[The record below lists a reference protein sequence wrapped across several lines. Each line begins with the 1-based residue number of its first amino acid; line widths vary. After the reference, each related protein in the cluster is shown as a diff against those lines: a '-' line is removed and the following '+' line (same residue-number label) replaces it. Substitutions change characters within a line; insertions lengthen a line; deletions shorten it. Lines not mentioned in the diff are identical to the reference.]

1 MSNENKNEKDE
12 LKEKENIEEE
22 KKTKDL
28 TEEEKKI
35 LEVFEVKKDKSFK
48 RTIILGVFV
57 LIAVFIGMHFYNT
70 QYVSNSKYAFKFNDT
85 KIERSITEQLKD
97 NFSSEEEMA
106 YFIVDTLHFSKI
118 AEEEGIT
125 VTEEEINEVG
135 KEFSVYQKEIALSDK
150 LIKTYQEKTN
160 NLTDEDL
167 KKLYEEN
174 KELYVKKGKLKFLAL
189 NSSSVIPADEKLTPE
204 EIEQYPSN
212 EDTIES
218 LLAKGLYPNE
228 LLKDK
233 FILVD
238 FTQDE
243 NNNPV
248 YRYFYIY
255 DKEVTE
261 YSTFEES
268 KEYIIDEYDKT
279 HGYQYL
285 MSKKQALEET
295 TTIEYYN

>member
-1 MSNENKNEKDE
+1 M
-12 LKEKENIEEE
+12 
-22 KKTKDL
+22 
-28 TEEEKKI
+28 
-35 LEVFEVKKDKSFK
+35 
-48 RTIILGVFV
+48 FV

-174 KELYVKKGKLKFLAL
+174 NCLLYTSDA
-189 NSSSVIPADEKLTPE
+189 ADET
-204 EIEQYPSN
+204 YP
-212 EDTIES
+212 
-218 LLAKGLYPNE
+218 
-228 LLKDK
+228 
-233 FILVD
+233 V
-238 FTQDE
+238 
-243 NNNPV
+243 
-248 YRYFYIY
+248 
-255 DKEVTE
+255 
-261 YSTFEES
+261 
-268 KEYIIDEYDKT
+268 
-279 HGYQYL
+279 
-285 MSKKQALEET
+285 
-295 TTIEYYN
+295 